1 MARRRLEYGV
11 IIEWDETQVRR
22 FLAEPNGELGHHL
35 MDALGEIVEQGAKRR
50 ALRRTGR
57 MADAITHVVGADEAG
72 VYADI
77 LSPARDPK
85 TGFPY
90 PYVHEGPTRVI
101 RDRRPHR
108 SLRPALRDIRKIETR

>member
-1 MARRRLEYGV
+1 MAGREFGV
-11 IIEWDETQVRR
+11 VVDWNQAQV
-22 FLAEPNGELGHHL
+22 AEFMGDPNGELGRTL
-35 MDALGEIVEQGAKRR
+35 MHALGEIVTEGAKRR

-57 MADAITHVVGADEAG
+57 MADEMQFWVERDEAG
-72 VYADI
+72 VYTDVGTTA
-77 LSPARDPK
+77 ANPK

-108 SLRPALRDIRKIETR
+108 SLRPALRDIRKIETV

>member
-11 IIEWDETQVRR
+11 IIDWDESQVRQ
-22 FLAEPNGELGHHL
+22 FLASPNGPLGRDL
-35 MDALGEIVEQGAKRR
+35 MDALGQIVEAGAKRR
-50 ALRRTGR
+50 ALRRTGA
-57 MADAITHVVGADEAG
+57 MQAAITHVVGADAAG
-72 VYADI
+72 VYTDI
-77 LSPARDPK
+77 ISPVQNPK

-90 PYVHEGPTRVI
+90 AIVHEGRKV